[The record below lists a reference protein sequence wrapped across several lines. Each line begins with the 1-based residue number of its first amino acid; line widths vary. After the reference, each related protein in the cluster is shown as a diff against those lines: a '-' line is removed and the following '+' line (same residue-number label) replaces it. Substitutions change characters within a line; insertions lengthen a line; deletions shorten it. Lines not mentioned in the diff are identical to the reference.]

1 MNATN
6 FEGINLFVAIFAL
19 IVVAVPIAM
28 LLSFWVLRRYRNAV
42 LKSMLEHAGGSGT
55 GSAQPEAGDRGQAE
69 QTSLPDLQLQ
79 VVDPHTRLEQT
90 GTADAMLKHADRTRL
105 RVALVY
111 AVAGCV
117 HAVIAAILL
126 FLFNDLEFLP
136 IRTLFTWLILAW
148 PTVPTTVTVAGGN
161 RLLKVIGPLSLVLIS
176 LLLITSL
183 DVGELLFL
191 WAYFLGI
198 PTLIMLAVGNRR
210 LRAVGPI
217 LLLIVSW
224 VLLGVLSLGLGI
236 QVLPV
241 GLLSTLPLVVILGI
255 ALMVLL
261 GFWVVAWLGFR
272 WFAQRYARKKSSD
285 QLSWLATWWLL
296 FTLWECQIL
305 SVTGGLLGFLG
316 LLAFVGYEIV
326 LWIGLRPL
334 RAAASRQ
341 PPHRLLLLRVFGF
354 RKRSERLLGD
364 LELRWRYLGN
374 IHLIAGTDLATA
386 NLEPHEFF
394 EYMNGRLSRQ
404 FVKNEEHLSQ
414 RIESMDQ
421 LPDPDG
427 RFRVNEFFCHD
438 DTWRMTLQRLVSQSE
453 VILMDLRGFS
463 SRNQGVL
470 FELAHL
476 IDVVPVSDIVLVSD
490 GTTDQEFLEA
500 KLSEIW
506 RTMDTRSPNR
516 QRPDVPL
523 RVLRVDRQDSNAV
536 QQLMRLLCN
545 AAQRVAAS

>member
-1 MNATN
+1 MNGTN

-19 IVVAVPIAM
+19 ILVAVPITT

-55 GSAQPEAGDRGQAE
+55 GSAQPEAGDRGRAE
-69 QTSLPDLQLQ
+69 QTSQPDLRLQ

-90 GTADAMLKHADRTRL
+90 ETAAAMLKRADRTRL

-111 AVAGCV
+111 AIAGCV
-117 HAVIAAILL
+117 HAVIATILL

-136 IRTLFTWLILAW
+136 IRTLFVWLILAW
-148 PTVPTTVTVAGGN
+148 PTVPTVVTVAGGN
-161 RLLKVIGPLSLVLIS
+161 RLLKVIVPLSLALIS
-176 LLLITSL
+176 LLLITSI
-183 DVGELLFL
+183 DVGELLSL
-191 WAYFLGI
+191 WTYFLGI
-198 PTLIMLAVGNRR
+198 PTLITLAVGNRR

-490 GTTDQEFLEA
+490 RTTDQEFLAA

-506 RTMDTRSPNR
+506 RTMDARSPNR
-516 QRPDVPL
+516 QRPDAPL
-523 RVLRVDRQDSNAV
+523 QVLRVDRQDSNAV

-545 AAQRVAAS
+545 AAQPVAGG

>member
-19 IVVAVPIAM
+19 ILVAVPITT

-55 GSAQPEAGDRGQAE
+55 DSGRPETRDRVQAE

-79 VVDPHTRLEQT
+79 VVGPHTRLEQT

-117 HAVIAAILL
+117 HAVIATILL

-136 IRTLFTWLILAW
+136 IRTLFVWLILAW
-148 PTVPTTVTVAGGN
+148 PTVPTVVTVAGGN

-176 LLLITSL
+176 LLITSL

-198 PTLIMLAVGNRR
+198 PTLITLAVGNRR

-305 SVTGGLLGFLG
+305 SVSGGLLGLLG

-490 GTTDQEFLEA
+490 RTTDQEFLEA
-500 KLSEIW
+500 KLHEIW
-506 RTMDTRSPNR
+506 RTMDARSPNR
-516 QRPDVPL
+516 QRPDAPL
-523 RVLRVDRQDSNAV
+523 QVLRVDRQDSNAV

-545 AAQRVAAS
+545 AAQPVAGG